1 MTDLVVESIHKTLGP
16 VHVLKG
22 ASFTASKGMIVA
34 LLGAS
39 GSGKT
44 TLLRCLAGLE
54 VPESGRITIGD
65 APVFD
70 GKARIAVPPEKRNI
84 GLVFQSYALWP
95 HKTVAE
101 NVAFGLKLRG
111 VATAQ
116 AAQRVDATLEKLGL
130 GYLSERYPFQLSG
143 GQQQRVAICRA
154 LIYEPSVILLDEPL
168 SNLDAKLREEARFW
182 IRKLILDL
190 KLCAVVVTHDQGEAL
205 AMSDRILL
213 LKDGRIVQEGS
224 PVDIYARPAHRYTA
238 EFLGM
243 NNIVTGVARSRTGRA
258 WSLEGEGWSLP
269 GTAVGEPEPRQGEKA
284 VAIVRMERVRTHN
297 QPGPNRM
304 QMTVDGSVYLGD
316 RWEYRLIRGG
326 LALRAQGEEPIGT
339 GSVWCEIKPEHVW
352 IFGDDGALAA

>member
-22 ASFTASKGMIVA
+22 ASFSASKGMIVA

-54 VPESGRITIGD
+54 VPESGRIAIGGR
-65 APVFD
+65 PMFD
-70 GKARIAVPPEKRNI
+70 GKTRIAVPPEKRNI

-111 VATAQ
+111 VSGAEAGR
-116 AAQRVDATLEKLGL
+116 RVSATLEKLGL
-130 GYLSERYPFQLSG
+130 GHLGERYPFQLSG

-224 PVDIYARPAHRYTA
+224 PVDIYASPSNRYTA

-243 NNIVTGVARSRTGRA
+243 NNVVMGIARNASGQT
-258 WSLEGEGWSLP
+258 WSLEGEGWSLA
-269 GTAVGEPEPRQGEKA
+269 GTAIGQPEPRQGEKA
-284 VAIVRMERVRTHN
+284 VAIVRIERIRAHN
-297 QPGPNRM
+297 QPGPGRM
-304 QMTVDGSVYLGD
+304 EMKVDGSVYLGD
-316 RWEYRLIRGG
+316 RWEYRLVRGG
-326 LALRAQGEEPIGT
+326 LALRAHGEEPIGAA
-339 GSVWCEIKPEHVW
+339 SVWCEIKPEHVW
-352 IFGDDGALAA
+352 IFGDDGAIAA